1 MDAGSA
7 PERIGK
13 AHLPDQ
19 SPNFRRDAGPAGTPT
34 RFPAPE
40 GAKACPMPADN
51 CFRLHDREGVQ
62 NTRRDPIQADED
74 HTIEVT
80 EDRAPR

>member
-19 SPNFRRDAGPAGTPT
+19 SPNFWRDAGPAGTPT

-40 GAKACPMPADN
+40 GAKACEEHPPDQVEQVAHRA
-51 CFRLHDREGVQ
+51 FI
-62 NTRRDPIQADED
+62 TRFGPSGQADGICGS
-74 HTIEVT
+74 HTTIT
-80 EDRAPR
+80 SGSD